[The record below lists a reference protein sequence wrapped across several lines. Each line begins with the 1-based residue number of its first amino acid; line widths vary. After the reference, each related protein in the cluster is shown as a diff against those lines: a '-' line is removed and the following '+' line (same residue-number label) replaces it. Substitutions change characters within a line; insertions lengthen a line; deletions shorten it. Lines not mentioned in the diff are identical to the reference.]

1 MHREAVDTL
10 GNDGVFFDPLWRIEV
25 RLTATEQRLLRAW
38 PVRRLTFIAHAGAAS
53 ITTVQTYSRL
63 EHSLGVL
70 ALVAHFAPEDQPART
85 AALLH
90 DVGHLPFSHTLEGL
104 AGLDH
109 HDLTRQR
116 IAALFATDAALGGHA
131 ETIIALDDGS
141 IPSPFTASQGGLKL
155 DHLDSFLRS
164 GQAHGRTRSAPHELL
179 RRLRL
184 RDGAVDADPVDAIEL
199 ADLAISEALAQRSPA
214 NLVPVAVLRGLV
226 SRLLDTGALEPTEL
240 AGMTDDE
247 LWSVLLSSAETRTD
261 AASLRRHP
269 QQWHLRHHSDDSS
282 DEPFMHVIRRSYLDL
297 PRTDGRTTSDPRA
310 DALQKDLPIWVSAQ
324 RSDDRTHVA
333 SAEPRPAVDP
343 VSSASAPWGD
353 DG

>member
-10 GNDGVFFDPLWRIEV
+10 RNDGVYFDPLWRIEV
-25 RLTATEQRLLRAW
+25 RLTTTEQRLLHTW
-38 PVRRLTFIAHAGAAS
+38 PVRRLAFIAHAGAAS

-70 ALVAHFAPEDQPART
+70 ALVAHFAPEHQPART

-116 IAALFATDAALGGHA
+116 ITALFATDAALGGDA
-131 ETIIALDDGS
+131 GTIIALDDGS
-141 IPSPFTASQGGLKL
+141 IPSPLTASHGGLKL

-179 RRLRL
+179 RRLHL
-184 RDGAVDADPVDAIEL
+184 RDGAVDADPVDAVEL
-199 ADLAISEALAQRSPA
+199 ADLAISEALARRSAA
-214 NLVPVAVLRGLV
+214 NLVPVAVMRGLV
-226 SRLLDTGALEPTEL
+226 SRLFDTGALEPTEL
-240 AGMTDDE
+240 ASMTDDE
-247 LWSVLLSSAETRTD
+247 LWSVLLSTAVTRAD

-269 QQWHLRHHSDDSS
+269 QRWQLRHHSDDSCG
-282 DEPFMHVIRRSYLDL
+282 EPFSHVVRRSYLDL
-297 PRTDGRTTSDPRA
+297 PRSGGRITSDPRVA
-310 DALQKDLPIWVSAQ
+310 ALQEDLPMWVSAK

-333 SAEPRPAVDP
+333 
-343 VSSASAPWGD
+343 
-353 DG
+353 